1 MPPGEGARGS
11 LDWRR
16 SDDTCPR
23 APTGGAASR
32 LTKRPPTRL
41 AGASVGRRRALTAGT
56 SFFKRN
62 CHSSCKHAHGQALNR
77 HTHERAKYKR
87 ATAVRANRSPWVPP
101 ATFGKRSGRAGRP
114 HRAGRAPLPAASDG
128 LDLAVWPL
136 VLGYLLLAGRCPR
149 QLAPRGRRR
158 RLGTPLE
165 LCSRRSFSARRHSPT
180 DSLSTS
186 SRLFLPPHVCR
197 VRTPRVTRSASADS
211 QRRCGAS
218 TPWPARQPR
227 TSALPAREGGRSR
240 SLFYFHK
247 MHIPEVRGETRVSPL
262 TQNAVRR
269 PKEEGVDIRP
279 SNHAEESSKE
289 EESKNL
295 GGGPDEKAV
304 LCVFRQM
311 LVLVIPV

>member
-1 MPPGEGARGS
+1 MPPSSVG
-11 LDWRR
+11 RR
-16 SDDTCPR
+16 SQQAHGT
-23 APTGGAASR
+23 T
-32 LTKRPPTRL
+32 PTRL

-56 SFFKRN
+56 SFFFKKT

-77 HTHERAKYKR
+77 HTHERAKYNR

-114 HRAGRAPLPAASDG
+114 RRAGRAPLPAASDG

-136 VLGYLLLAGRCPR
+136 LLGYLLLAGRCPR

-247 MHIPEVRGETRVSPL
+247 MHIPEV
-262 TQNAVRR
+262 
-269 PKEEGVDIRP
+269 
-279 SNHAEESSKE
+279 
-289 EESKNL
+289 
-295 GGGPDEKAV
+295 
-304 LCVFRQM
+304 
-311 LVLVIPV
+311 

>member
-1 MPPGEGARGS
+1 M
-11 LDWRR
+11 
-16 SDDTCPR
+16 
-23 APTGGAASR
+23 
-32 LTKRPPTRL
+32 
-41 AGASVGRRRALTAGT
+41 
-56 SFFKRN
+56 
-62 CHSSCKHAHGQALNR
+62 
-77 HTHERAKYKR
+77 
-87 ATAVRANRSPWVPP
+87 
-101 ATFGKRSGRAGRP
+101 
-114 HRAGRAPLPAASDG
+114 
-128 LDLAVWPL
+128 
-136 VLGYLLLAGRCPR
+136 
-149 QLAPRGRRR
+149 R
-158 RLGTPLE
+158 RLHAVA
-165 LCSRRSFSARRHSPT
+165 SQARRPE
-180 DSLSTS
+180 
-186 SRLFLPPHVCR
+186 
-197 VRTPRVTRSASADS
+197 A
-211 QRRCGAS
+211 GG
-218 TPWPARQPR
+218 QPR

>member
-1 MPPGEGARGS
+1 MGAPRDLRETLGPCRAPAPRRESAPPGRFGRSGPCRLAARPRLLAARGS
-11 LDWRR
+11 PSSPAGPAWEK
-16 SDDTCPR
+16 
-23 APTGGAASR
+23 AS
-32 LTKRPPTRL
+32 
-41 AGASVGRRRALTAGT
+41 A
-56 SFFKRN
+56 
-62 CHSSCKHAHGQALNR
+62 
-77 HTHERAKYKR
+77 
-87 ATAVRANRSPWVPP
+87 
-101 ATFGKRSGRAGRP
+101 
-114 HRAGRAPLPAASDG
+114 
-128 LDLAVWPL
+128 
-136 VLGYLLLAGRCPR
+136 
-149 QLAPRGRRR
+149 
-158 RLGTPLE
+158 GTPLE
-165 LCSRRSFSARRHSPT
+165 LCSRRSFSARRHSP
-180 DSLSTS
+180 STS

>member
-1 MPPGEGARGS
+1 MGAPRDLRETLGPCRAPAPRRESAPPGRFGRSGPCRLAARPRLLAARGALS
-11 LDWRR
+11 SPASPAWEKASAGDSSRTLQ
-16 SDDTCPR
+16 PR
-23 APTGGAASR
+23 
-32 LTKRPPTRL
+32 LLLRPP
-41 AGASVGRRRALTAGT
+41 
-56 SFFKRN
+56 
-62 CHSSCKHAHGQALNR
+62 
-77 HTHERAKYKR
+77 
-87 ATAVRANRSPWVPP
+87 P
-101 ATFGKRSGRAGRP
+101 
-114 HRAGRAPLPAASDG
+114 
-128 LDLAVWPL
+128 
-136 VLGYLLLAGRCPR
+136 
-149 QLAPRGRRR
+149 
-158 RLGTPLE
+158 
-165 LCSRRSFSARRHSPT
+165 
-180 DSLSTS
+180 LSTS

-211 QRRCGAS
+211 QRRCGRLHAVAS
-218 TPWPARQPR
+218 QARRPEAGGQPR
-227 TSALPAREGGRSR
+227 TSALPAREGGRSC